1 MRLTSGAFAR
11 RLCIAARVAM
21 CIAATAALCACDG
34 NSSPNSTDA
43 AAASAP
49 QPPRPAPMNELDSDR
64 LMQTLRE
71 LPTRRA
77 AAGTQEDRD
86 GLLATESLVERTLA
100 KLGYTPAVE
109 TFYWTAIP
117 GLATTGAEPDG
128 RPTLDPSRAQPIE
141 ITKDTR
147 PEMGAIGPWHNYVVE
162 ITGSEKPDEVILIG
176 AHFDA
181 YINAPGAD
189 DNATGTAA
197 LLEIARV
204 LQGREFKRTVRLA
217 FFNLEEVGLV
227 GSRHH
232 AAKWREA
239 NNAKNAGAHKDDIV
253 LMLSLEML
261 GYFTDEPNSQKSPI
275 PPIKGVFEP
284 PTVGDFIGL
293 ATTQKHAGVLNA
305 FDASLR
311 RAQPTLKT
319 FSTSVFPD
327 VDGDKPLMIERTI
340 LRSDHAAFLL
350 VGEPGIIVT
359 DTSNFRNPHYHT
371 PGDTVETIDQERFTL
386 VTRALIGSIEELA
399 NADEV
404 VPAVGP
410 APDSK

>member
-1 MRLTSGAFAR
+1 MIALGTFRRPTLARLAH
-11 RLCIAARVAM
+11 
-21 CIAATAALCACDG
+21 
-34 NSSPNSTDA
+34 A
-43 AAASAP
+43 AACLTACALTGFALGACEPEQVAVNPVPPSP
-49 QPPRPAPMNELDSDR
+49 QDMITSDT
-64 LMQTLRE
+64 LMQALRE
-71 LPTRRA
+71 LPTKRA

-86 GLLATESLVERTLA
+86 GLLATEAHVERTLA
-100 KLGYTPAVE
+100 KLGYTPTVE
-109 TFYWTAIP
+109 TFYWTGIP
-117 GLATTGAEPDG
+117 GLITTGTDMG
-128 RPTLDPSRAQPIE
+128 GKPTLDPTRSQPVE
-141 ITKDTR
+141 ITDDTR
-147 PEMGAIGPWHNYVVE
+147 PEMGAIGPWRNYVVE
-162 ITGSEKPDEVILIG
+162 IKGTEKPDEVILIG

-181 YINAPGAD
+181 YPGSPGAD
-189 DNATGTAA
+189 DNGTGTAA

-204 LQGREFKRTVRLA
+204 LRGREFKRTVRLV

-232 AAKWREA
+232 AARWREA
-239 NNAKNAGAHKDDIV
+239 RNAGAHRERIA

-293 ATTQKHAGVLNA
+293 ATTQKHAAVL
-305 FDASLR
+305 ASFEGALR
-311 RAQPTLKT
+311 RAEPTLKT

-327 VDGDKPLMIERTI
+327 VDGDRPMMIERTI

-350 VGEPGIIVT
+350 MGEPGIIVT

-371 PGDTVETIDQERFTL
+371 ANDTIETIEEDRFTL
-386 VTRALIGSIEELA
+386 VTRAVVGAIEELA

-404 VPAVGP
+404 VPSVP
-410 APDSK
+410 EVR

>member
-1 MRLTSGAFAR
+1 MISRGTS
-11 RLCIAARVAM
+11 
-21 CIAATAALCACDG
+21 
-34 NSSPNSTDA
+34 
-43 AAASAP
+43 
-49 QPPRPAPMNELDSDR
+49 PRPTLARLACFAACALAGFALGACEPDRVQINPVRPSPKDMITSDT
-64 LMQTLRE
+64 LMQALRE
-71 LPTRRA
+71 LPTKRA

-86 GLLATESLVERTLA
+86 GLLATEAHVARTLA

-109 TFYWTAIP
+109 TFYWTGIP
-117 GLATTGAEPDG
+117 GLITTGTDMG
-128 RPTLDPSRAQPIE
+128 GKPTLDPTRAQPVE
-141 ITKDTR
+141 ITDDTR
-147 PEMGAIGPWHNYVVE
+147 PEMGAIGPWRNYVVE
-162 ITGSEKPDEVILIG
+162 IKGTEKPDEVIIIG

-181 YINAPGAD
+181 YPGSPGAD
-189 DNATGTAA
+189 DNGTGTAA

-204 LQGREFKRTVRLA
+204 LNGREFKRTVRLA

-232 AAKWREA
+232 VA
-239 NNAKNAGAHKDDIV
+239 NHNQHKRLGLSKDRVV

-293 ATTQKHAGVLNA
+293 ATTQKHAGVLSA
-305 FDASLR
+305 LEASMR
-311 RAQPTLKT
+311 HAEPTLKT

-327 VDGDKPLMIERTI
+327 VDGDRPLMIERTI

-350 VGEPGIIVT
+350 NGEPGIIVT

-371 PGDTVETIDQERFTL
+371 ANDTIETIDEDRFTL
-386 VTRALIGSIEELA
+386 VTRAVVGAIMELA
-399 NADEV
+399 NADELV
-404 VPAVGP
+404 AGE
-410 APDSK
+410 AGAE

>member
-1 MRLTSGAFAR
+1 MDE
-11 RLCIAARVAM
+11 I
-21 CIAATAALCACDG
+21 
-34 NSSPNSTDA
+34 
-43 AAASAP
+43 
-49 QPPRPAPMNELDSDR
+49 DSER

-86 GLLATESLVERTLA
+86 GLLATESLIARTLA

-109 TFYWTAIP
+109 TFYWTGIP
-117 GLATTGAEPDG
+117 SLVVTGAAPDG
-128 RPTLDPSRAQPIE
+128 RPTLDPSRPQPIE

-147 PEMGAIGPWHNYVVE
+147 PEMGTIGPWHNYVVE
-162 ITGSEKPDEVILIG
+162 IKGSEKPDEVILIG

-189 DNATGTAA
+189 DNGTGTAA

-204 LQGREFKRTVRLA
+204 FQGREFKRTVRLA

-239 NNAKNAGAHKDDIV
+239 NAAKNADTHTEDIV

-305 FDASLR
+305 FDASMR

-319 FSTSVFPD
+319 FATSVFPD

-350 VGEPGIIVT
+350 IGEPGIIVT

-386 VTRALIGSIEELA
+386 VTRALVGAIEELA
-399 NADEV
+399 NAAEI
-404 VPAVGP
+404 VPAA

>member
-1 MRLTSGAFAR
+1 MTRSTSRSSAR
-11 RLCIAARVAM
+11 RPCIAAHGALCV
-21 CIAATAALCACDG
+21 AATAALCACDG
-34 NSSPNSTDA
+34 ADSTNSTNPGDA
-43 AAASAP
+43 VAVAAT
-49 QPPRPAPMNELDSDR
+49 QPARPAPMDEIDSER

-86 GLLATESLVERTLA
+86 GLLATESLIERTLA

-117 GLATTGAEPDG
+117 GLIVTGTDLG
-128 RPTLDPSRAQPIE
+128 GKPTLDPSRAQPVE
-141 ITKDTR
+141 ITQDTR
-147 PEMGAIGPWHNYVVE
+147 PEMGAIGPWRNYVVE
-162 ITGSEKPDEVILIG
+162 IKGSEKPDEVILIG

-189 DNATGTAA
+189 DNGTGTAA

-232 AAKWREA
+232 VA
-239 NNAKNAGAHKDDIV
+239 NHKELKRFGLKHDRVV

-293 ATTQKHAGVLNA
+293 ATTQKHASVLSA
-305 FDASLR
+305 FDASMR

-371 PGDTVETIDQERFTL
+371 PRDTVETIDQKRFTL
-386 VTRALIGSIEELA
+386 VTRALVGAIEDLA
-399 NADEV
+399 NANEIV
-404 VPAVGP
+404 P